1 MQANHA
7 SFLSHKSKKRK
18 MLISEGYGAFLFRL
32 RNLSAMN
39 IEPVEK
45 PKRTKIDISQL
56 LMDMKKQPL
65 VIE

>member
-1 MQANHA
+1 MD
-7 SFLSHKSKKRK
+7 
-18 MLISEGYGAFLFRL
+18 
-32 RNLSAMN
+32 
-39 IEPVEK
+39 IELVEK